1 MGETDGVWF
10 ITTYLEKGL
19 CKKVLEDGRVL
30 STAYKRPQTRKGGHE
45 WWKDVYDEY
54 YDCVLCPE
62 YQLLTYRTT
71 NREGY
76 REYRSDPKICIHCPT
91 RHLCTCSKNC
101 VTAVQ
106 RLGPGYQLGE
116 AEIAARNLKKLAIW
130 LWREKLFPF
139 ICIPLCTPCARNP
152 AYAQSVGRVSRQAEE
167 GPLQAEGPSPQS
179 LSEAGL
185 HGPAPGFFPPPC
197 AGLEEQQPHPCRQQ
211 GTLGQGG
218 LRRQRKRR
226 VQRPQCQGIL
236 GEKPSVPEPQ
246 GLRQRERRAQEG
258 NRHPGID
265 QPGPRPAQ
273 QPAAAQGERQRR
285 GQDRQGG
292 EEQASPPVPA
302 EIHAVE
308 QGGLRQA
315 GQRQQAGP
323 RQGGGTPH
331 QGVPPR
337 RRLGRVGE
345 HGRPPCLGGGE
356 KGEEEQGPHPEQGEH
371 PAQVVAEAPGGEGG
385 GVGHPQD
392 GDTVQHLPPVEQE
405 HQKQP
410 EGKLVPQQPPALI
423 SK

>member
-167 GPLQAEGPSPQS
+167 GPLQTEGP
-179 LSEAGL
+179 L
-185 HGPAPGFFPPPC
+185 
-197 AGLEEQQPHPCRQQ
+197 
-211 GTLGQGG
+211 
-218 LRRQRKRR
+218 
-226 VQRPQCQGIL
+226 
-236 GEKPSVPEPQ
+236 PSVP
-246 GLRQRERRAQEG
+246 LRGGPPRPGSRIFSAPVRRAG
-258 NRHPGID
+258 G
-265 QPGPRPAQ
+265 
-273 QPAAAQGERQRR
+273 AAA
-285 GQDRQGG
+285 
-292 EEQASPPVPA
+292 PPLPPA
-302 EIHAVE
+302 GHT
-308 QGGLRQA
+308 
-315 GQRQQAGP
+315 GP
-323 RQGGGTPH
+323 
-331 QGVPPR
+331 
-337 RRLGRVGE
+337 
-345 HGRPPCLGGGE
+345 GRPPPAE
-356 KGEEEQGPHPEQGEH
+356 KTAGPASP
-371 PAQVVAEAPGGEGG
+371 VS
-385 GVGHPQD
+385 
-392 GDTVQHLPPVEQE
+392 GDI
-405 HQKQP
+405 
-410 EGKLVPQQPPALI
+410 G
-423 SK
+423 